1 MYKTQMKAQK
11 ILCLLAMVMAVILFL
26 YALGIMT
33 DLYDSLYS
41 TLSIRVVENKETG
54 GYSISAKDRQVP
66 GATVYTNMQAFNQV
80 FVKYAIAYIVIA
92 ALLFVT
98 NTGTRR
104 RYYVSNYVAV
114 GLFTAASIYIPIFAS
129 PYIQIFKGQFLQ
141 VDFAA
146 LKEYSET
153 FGSHYT
159 ESTMWFDL
167 QYVVFALM
175 IVSAL
180 LLVACTVW
188 KVILMKQE
196 KKLVAE
202 GGKA

>member
-1 MYKTQMKAQK
+1 M
-11 ILCLLAMVMAVILFL
+11 
-26 YALGIMT
+26 
-33 DLYDSLYS
+33 
-41 TLSIRVVENKETG
+41 
-54 GYSISAKDRQVP
+54 
-66 GATVYTNMQAFNQV
+66 
-80 FVKYAIAYIVIA
+80 
-92 ALLFVT
+92 
-98 NTGTRR
+98 
-104 RYYVSNYVAV
+104 

-188 KVILMKQE
+188 KVMLMKQE